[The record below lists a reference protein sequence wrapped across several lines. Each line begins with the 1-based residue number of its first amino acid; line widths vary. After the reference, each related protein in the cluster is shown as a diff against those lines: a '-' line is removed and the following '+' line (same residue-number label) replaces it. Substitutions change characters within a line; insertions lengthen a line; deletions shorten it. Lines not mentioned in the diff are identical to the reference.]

1 MAHQKKATG
10 TTPQKE
16 KSDRV
21 AVFSPYKAGPNRLK
35 GVQQMARSSTT
46 WQKGMAPLNPHG
58 RPKKGAALT
67 EILAA
72 YGAVPV
78 TKSSQPEQPAK
89 HILAQLVWSAVL
101 TGEVELPDGRLRTL
115 NTQEW
120 IDVVKW
126 LYERVDGPP
135 VRTLKAADIEQALTG
150 EQVEGFKLRIGVVPG
165 ENGIIIEYPSSV
177 TDASGQEQDISWDDI
192 DQADGR
198 AIVLEIRPKLSEEP
212 R

>member
-1 MAHQKKATG
+1 
-10 TTPQKE
+10 
-16 KSDRV
+16 
-21 AVFSPYKAGPNRLK
+21 
-35 GVQQMARSSTT
+35 MARSSTT
-46 WQKGMAPLNPHG
+46 WQKGMAPLNPQG
-58 RPKKGAALT
+58 RPKRGQALT

-78 TKSSQPEQPAK
+78 ARGGQPEQPAK

-101 TGEVELPDGRLRTL
+101 TGEVELPDGRVRTL

-135 VRTLKAADIEQALTG
+135 ARTLQAADVEHALTG

-165 ENGIIIEYPSSV
+165 EGGIVIEYPSSV
-177 TDASGQEQDISWDDI
+177 TDASGEEQEISWDDI
-192 DQADGR
+192 DRADGR
-198 AIVLEIRPKLSEEP
+198 SIVLEIRPKLATATTTEHEEGT
-212 R
+212 